1 MGVNGL
7 NWSWQSCIPFWE
19 HRRELTFFPFLACG
33 GHSYSLAYGPL
44 SPSLKANKAW
54 WRLSHA
60 AAFWHFLLHHCLPLL
75 LLSTRVITLCVWVAP
90 SCPTLYNPM
99 DCSLPW
105 KSVHGNGHGNHSLST
120 EIFRQEY
127 WCGLPFPSPG
137 DFPDPRIKPR
147 SPALQADSLLSE
159 IPGEPSRYRITSAS
173 QSHLIINLL
182 PSPTLIPLCQ
192 VTQHIHSFQGLGY
205 GHLESGRKEVGRWAL
220 FYLAQPLILLISL
233 PFLEKIIELQLL
245 IYLIMLLQFLQ
256 FKNQTKGLL
265 L

>member
-1 MGVNGL
+1 ML
-7 NWSWQSCIPFWE
+7 RHSDTSSYTTASLFYSWAPVWLHYVCES
-19 HRRELTFFPFLACG
+19 
-33 GHSYSLAYGPL
+33 
-44 SPSLKANKAW
+44 
-54 WRLSHA
+54 
-60 AAFWHFLLHHCLPLL
+60 LHHVRLFTTPW
-75 LLSTRVITLCVWVAP
+75 TVA
-90 SCPTLYNPM
+90 C
-99 DCSLPW
+99 
-105 KSVHGNGHGNHSLST
+105 HGNLSMEMDT

-137 DFPDPRIKPR
+137 DLPDPRIKPR